1 MTPSAHIR
9 IATLLTATL
18 FNLTAHHSTHAA
30 PAAPPGDLKAYC
42 IDFNWGPGGPN
53 AFPKPGL
60 WADADPAAHVAWY
73 QGIGCNV
80 IQTFAVSCNG
90 YAWYKNG
97 VVPEQPGLVHD
108 FLPEVVRLAHRK
120 NMLVFGYFCA
130 GSNTRWGQTRPDL
143 SYGIPSAPH
152 IPYTDEY
159 LAYLDAAVRDAITKS
174 GMDGFMVDWLRMPT
188 ERKADGTGWIEA
200 ERKLY
205 AQLMN
210 EPFPGEGQVAAARYT
225 EYGRRALERC
235 WRTLRKAA
243 RETDPNCLLWLTSHD
258 IHDPHLTNG
267 HPLRDTDWLLNEAGD
282 VKRTQ
287 AARAMIGPHT
297 RLLTCLAA
305 WNKQDPAVVIP
316 DALQAGIGL
325 YGFTKPTE
333 GNLKPPAA
341 YYLGQPVSSFKNADD
356 RHIAALARAFLGL
369 SPDYVA
375 AERIE

>member
-1 MTPSAHIR
+1 
-9 IATLLTATL
+9 
-18 FNLTAHHSTHAA
+18 
-30 PAAPPGDLKAYC
+30 
-42 IDFNWGPGGPN
+42 
-53 AFPKPGL
+53 
-60 WADADPAAHVAWY
+60 
-73 QGIGCNV
+73 
-80 IQTFAVSCNG
+80 
-90 YAWYKNG
+90 
-97 VVPEQPGLVHD
+97 
-108 FLPEVVRLAHRK
+108 
-120 NMLVFGYFCA
+120 
-130 GSNTRWGQTRPDL
+130 
-143 SYGIPSAPH
+143 
-152 IPYTDEY
+152 
-159 LAYLDAAVRDAITKS
+159 
-174 GMDGFMVDWLRMPT
+174 MDGFMVDWLRMPT

-200 ERKLY
+200 EKNLY
-205 AQLMN
+205 AQLME
-210 EPFPGEGQVAAARYT
+210 EPFPGEGQVAADRYT

-341 YYLGQPVSSFKNADD
+341 HYLGQPVVSFKNADD
-356 RHIAALARAFLGL
+356 RHIAALARAFLGFP
-369 SPDYVA
+369 PDHVRP
-375 AERIE
+375 ERR